1 MPQSPAHEYRTRT
14 RSFKG
19 LADLGTQWFLLAQYH
34 PKGEMKR
41 HVRAFISVATALGKE
56 SAVADALWNLEEVK
70 EVHIIPGRQDILAI
84 VEVSRHLLEPD
95 SQSIYWF
102 ILDKLKGI
110 PSIVDTETL
119 VPIMSMSKWSG

>member
-1 MPQSPAHEYRTRT
+1 
-14 RSFKG
+14 
-19 LADLGTQWFLLAQYH
+19 
-34 PKGEMKR
+34 
-41 HVRAFISVATALGKE
+41 VATALGKE

-84 VEVSRHLLEPD
+84 VEVGRHLLEPD

-119 VPIMSMSKWSG
+119 VPIMSMSKWSS